1 MFRSAKN
8 LLIVLIAPLTLFANP
23 ARAGIKATYLS
34 VGGEAHTPISV
45 RCSNDSTYT
54 VTDSGLRIDTLVYP
68 IYADD
73 YNGYALVLPEAIIID
88 DKDGYTFAYYN
99 FTTRHTTA
107 LRQKALGHRV
117 CTEKYRHKG
126 KLLGDL
132 GLHWESLCPPGP
144 LEPYPGLYLAAGVS
158 RTYGEFI
165 RLRRCFA
172 SHLHVYGG
180 IGMDLLMNGAN
191 KHRFLW
197 HAGVGYY
204 TTLDD
209 GFKDIAASVTIA
221 ESAVHRNLTLT
232 LDVGYTHWLGEDNP
246 IGLTGGV
253 NIGIGGVTKM
263 FSGTTPA
270 LVWGFEVGIVIP
282 LIRPMPI

>member
-1 MFRSAKN
+1 MPILQGPVSK
-8 LLIVLIAPLTLFANP
+8 PLTSAP
-23 ARAGIKATYLS
+23 AARCIRPYLS
-34 VGGEAHTPISV
+34 DVPTT
-45 RCSNDSTYT
+45 RTYT

-68 IYADD
+68 VYADD

-117 CTEKYRHKG
+117 CTEKRRYGSAFDYYR
-126 KLLGDL
+126 
-132 GLHWESLCPPGP
+132 EAITRPVVC
-144 LEPYPGLYLAAGVS
+144 EPYPGLYIAAGVS

>member
-1 MFRSAKN
+1 MIRVAKH
-8 LLIVLIAPLTLFANP
+8 LLIALIAPLSLLANP
-23 ARAGIKATYLS
+23 TKADIKATYLT
-34 VGGEAHTPISV
+34 VGGEVRTPISV

-68 IYADD
+68 MYADD
-73 YNGYALVLPEAIIID
+73 DHRGRSLVLPGGVII

-99 FTTRHTTA
+99 FTTYHYTA
-107 LRQKALGHRV
+107 MRQKALGHRV
-117 CTEKYRHKG
+117 NTISYRNKWFPYEYSP
-126 KLLGDL
+126 LILIEC
-132 GLHWESLCPPGP
+132 WP
-144 LEPYPGLYLAAGVS
+144 LEPYPGLYLAAGIS
-158 RTYGEFI
+158 RTYGEFVRI
-165 RLRRCFA
+165 RRCFD
-172 SHLHVYGG
+172 SHLHIYGG
-180 IGMDLLMNGAN
+180 IGMDWLMNGAN

>member
-34 VGGEAHTPISV
+34 AGGEVHTPISV

-68 IYADD
+68 VYADD

-117 CTEKYRHKG
+117 CTEKRRYGSAFDYYR
-126 KLLGDL
+126 
-132 GLHWESLCPPGP
+132 EAITRPVVC
-144 LEPYPGLYLAAGVS
+144 EPYPGLYIAAGVS
-158 RTYGEFI
+158 RTYG
-165 RLRRCFA
+165 
-172 SHLHVYGG
+172 
-180 IGMDLLMNGAN
+180 
-191 KHRFLW
+191 
-197 HAGVGYY
+197 
-204 TTLDD
+204 
-209 GFKDIAASVTIA
+209 
-221 ESAVHRNLTLT
+221 
-232 LDVGYTHWLGEDNP
+232 
-246 IGLTGGV
+246 
-253 NIGIGGVTKM
+253 
-263 FSGTTPA
+263 
-270 LVWGFEVGIVIP
+270 
-282 LIRPMPI
+282 

>member
-1 MFRSAKN
+1 ME
-8 LLIVLIAPLTLFANP
+8 APLT
-23 ARAGIKATYLS
+23 
-34 VGGEAHTPISV
+34 
-45 RCSNDSTYT
+45 
-54 VTDSGLRIDTLVYP
+54 
-68 IYADD
+68 
-73 YNGYALVLPEAIIID
+73 IIGNI
-88 DKDGYTFAYYN
+88 
-99 FTTRHTTA
+99 TRPV
-107 LRQKALGHRV
+107 V
-117 CTEKYRHKG
+117 C
-126 KLLGDL
+126 
-132 GLHWESLCPPGP
+132 
-144 LEPYPGLYLAAGVS
+144 EPYPGLYIAAGVS

-180 IGMDLLMNGAN
+180 IGMDLLMNGTN

-263 FSGTTPA
+263 FSGTTPT

>member
-1 MFRSAKN
+1 
-8 LLIVLIAPLTLFANP
+8 
-23 ARAGIKATYLS
+23 
-34 VGGEAHTPISV
+34 
-45 RCSNDSTYT
+45 
-54 VTDSGLRIDTLVYP
+54 
-68 IYADD
+68 
-73 YNGYALVLPEAIIID
+73 
-88 DKDGYTFAYYN
+88 
-99 FTTRHTTA
+99 
-107 LRQKALGHRV
+107 
-117 CTEKYRHKG
+117 
-126 KLLGDL
+126 
-132 GLHWESLCPPGP
+132 
-144 LEPYPGLYLAAGVS
+144 
-158 RTYGEFI
+158 
-165 RLRRCFA
+165 
-172 SHLHVYGG
+172 
-180 IGMDLLMNGAN
+180 MDLLMNGAN
-191 KHRFLW
+191 NHRFLW

>member
-68 IYADD
+68 VYADD

-117 CTEKYRHKG
+117 CTEKRRYGSAFDYYR
-126 KLLGDL
+126 
-132 GLHWESLCPPGP
+132 EAITRPVVC
-144 LEPYPGLYLAAGVS
+144 EPYPGLYIAAGVS

-180 IGMDLLMNGAN
+180 IGMDLLMNGTN

-263 FSGTTPA
+263 FSGTTPT